1 MFQRLVEMKQELSK
15 IMGNIVEI
23 LTCCDPF
30 PIPFNPKNKNN
41 EKDKEERRVEG

>member
-1 MFQRLVEMKQELSK
+1 MKQLLGK

-30 PIPFNPKNKNN
+30 PIVTN
-41 EKDKEERRVEG
+41 EKNGNKERTNGGAARRSPGLQDT